1 MITTGTAV
9 AKPWYETVG
18 EPEPPEDGRQQN
30 RTMADITT
38 VLRARY
44 RQDEETVLISGPT
57 FILYD
62 RDNPNARIAPD
73 CYVVF
78 NVDATM
84 IETHNAYRIWQWGKP
99 PDFVLEVAS
108 PSTAPCDLNDKRT
121 RYESMGV
128 REYWRFDPS
137 GGELYGEP
145 LIAERL
151 VDSVYVPIPTHT
163 ELNGDV
169 WAHSEV
175 LDIDFYWRDELF
187 WAKDT
192 PTGKWLNTLEA
203 ELAAHEATRAAHEVT
218 NAAHQ
223 QEIARRIAAE
233 SQVQELQAEIER
245 LRVEHS
251 DQ

>member
-108 PSTAPCDLNDKRT
+108 PSTRRRDYTVKRDG
-121 RYESMGV
+121 YAGYGV
-128 REYWRFDPS
+128 
-137 GGELYGEP
+137 GE
-145 LIAERL
+145 
-151 VDSVYVPIPTHT
+151 
-163 ELNGDV
+163 
-169 WAHSEV
+169 
-175 LDIDFYWRDELF
+175 
-187 WAKDT
+187 
-192 PTGKWLNTLEA
+192 
-203 ELAAHEATRAAHEVT
+203 
-218 NAAHQ
+218 
-223 QEIARRIAAE
+223 
-233 SQVQELQAEIER
+233 
-245 LRVEHS
+245 
-251 DQ
+251 